1 MTKTYSNYGKNFEEK
16 QSESPF
22 LQKLSNSDI
31 LYKFTSK
38 NQNDSSASI
47 KPRHRSS
54 TVGSVIQSMIENSS
68 WIAAQSYIP
77 SVALNSNTITSTAIK
92 SLNCKNNRVR
102 MQESLVGTMI
112 GSGKLNSKAKS
123 EVYNSKQ
130 DSTPFK

>member
-68 WIAAQSYIP
+68 
-77 SVALNSNTITSTAIK
+77 
-92 SLNCKNNRVR
+92 
-102 MQESLVGTMI
+102 
-112 GSGKLNSKAKS
+112 
-123 EVYNSKQ
+123 
-130 DSTPFK
+130 